1 VSDFLFRDIEV
12 VTHFLL
18 LQLTSTIT
26 TITTST
32 TLATIIAITAIT
44 TTTTTTTTLTTTVTT
59 LHYFCAFCIVLIDH
73 LAQTVHWMKKEI
85 KIISIE
91 TIINRY

>member
-1 VSDFLFRDIEV
+1 VSGFLFRDIEV

-26 TITTST
+26 TVTTST

-44 TTTTTTTTLTTTVTT
+44 RTTTTTTTTVTT
-59 LHYFCAFCIVLIDH
+59 LRYFCAFCIVLIDH